1 MNDEKK
7 DPVDRMVAA
16 YESMLER
23 VHDAADS
30 AEKKTLP
37 WLRDSLQEAREKA
50 VELGELTRDEA
61 DKISRYV
68 ERDVH
73 EAANFIAESGQEM
86 RDWLRFDWQL
96 MQNRMLDMF
105 AGMADE
111 TGQALKGF
119 ADQAREASL
128 YHSGEVAAPGVLKCV
143 ACGEEVSFE
152 KTGRIP
158 ACPGC
163 GGTRF
168 RRGTEVSDSDS
179 ATA

>member
-1 MNDEKK
+1 MTEEKK

-16 YESMLER
+16 YESMIER
-23 VHDAADS
+23 VHEAADD

-37 WLRDSLQEAREKA
+37 WLRESLQDAREKA

-68 ERDVH
+68 ERDLH
-73 EAANFIAESGQEM
+73 EAARFIADSGQEM

-105 AGMADE
+105 AGMADQ
-111 TGQALKGF
+111 TSQALRGF

-128 YHSGEVAAPGVLKCV
+128 YHSDEVAAPGTLKCV
-143 ACGEEVSFE
+143 ACGEEISFE
-152 KTGRIP
+152 TTGRVP
-158 ACPGC
+158 VCPSC

-168 RRGTEVSDSDS
+168 RRGTGASDSN
-179 ATA
+179 